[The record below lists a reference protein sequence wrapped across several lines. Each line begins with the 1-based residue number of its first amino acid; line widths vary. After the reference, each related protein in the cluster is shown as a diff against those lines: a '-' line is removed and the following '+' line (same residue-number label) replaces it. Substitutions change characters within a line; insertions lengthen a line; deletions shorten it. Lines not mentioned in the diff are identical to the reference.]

1 MDRITFRQLKQH
13 RIMALNQIHRQR
25 TLDNLQVHK
34 PFQYVCFCFV
44 LFFLEA
50 KGEGVFGDIYIY
62 IYEGGA
68 MALVWVLRNR
78 ALTTLAMFKRLLD
91 NSGSILL

>member
-44 LFFLEA
+44 LFFFGSE
-50 KGEGVFGDIYIY
+50 KGGGVWGYIY
-62 IYEGGA
+62 IYEGGT

-78 ALTTLAMFKRLLD
+78 ALTTLATFKRLLD